1 MSALKK
7 VRPLALSPLFSKLTH
22 IQDGLWKTV
31 LHSSPS
37 GNHGHMYP
45 PPNQVPCVVNTSSG
59 VDPLGPIPSKDQYPW
74 NCYDSHMERWDI
86 DALRRQEQV
95 TPPNDGVGYE
105 AEYTWL
111 DEATLSEE
119 QRTVI
124 SHVLK
129 GHSVFVSGSAGTY
142 ACLAIRSRFVLLTR
156 RAGTGKSYLIHAI
169 VQAMRKTGVRRIY
182 KTATTGV
189 ASLHIGGRTI
199 HSWSGIGLAEGS
211 FKEIIAAVCTDV
223 STSKRWAEAEL
234 LIIDESELVTL
245 NLASSNTYSYK
256 LFSLDDGR

>member
-1 MSALKK
+1 
-7 VRPLALSPLFSKLTH
+7 
-22 IQDGLWKTV
+22 
-31 LHSSPS
+31 
-37 GNHGHMYP
+37 
-45 PPNQVPCVVNTSSG
+45 
-59 VDPLGPIPSKDQYPW
+59 
-74 NCYDSHMERWDI
+74 
-86 DALRRQEQV
+86 
-95 TPPNDGVGYE
+95 
-105 AEYTWL
+105 
-111 DEATLSEE
+111 
-119 QRTVI
+119 
-124 SHVLK
+124 
-129 GHSVFVSGSAGTY
+129 
-142 ACLAIRSRFVLLTR
+142 
-156 RAGTGKSYLIHAI
+156 
-169 VQAMRKTGVRRIY
+169 MRKTGVRRIY